1 MPFYRKN
8 FYRKASTGLITKS
21 DISKEFSKLREYGF
35 EVYNFSSNRALP
47 QSAKGF
53 VDIVIVKF
61 KIVFIEIK
69 MLNTNDKFSPEQTT
83 LKNLLKVIS
92 MLTKYVEYHVINEN
106 NYNDLYMK
114 LLKNLE

>member
-1 MPFYRKN
+1 MSFYRKN
-8 FYRKASTGLITKS
+8 FYRKANTGLISKS
-21 DISKEFSKLREYGF
+21 DISKDFSKLREYGF

-53 VDIVIVKF
+53 CDIVIVKF

-69 MLNTNDKFSPEQTT
+69 MINTGDKYSPEQNT
-83 LKNLLKVIS
+83 LKNLLKAIS
-92 MLTKYVEYHVINEN
+92 VLTKYVEYHTIDEN

-114 LLKNLE
+114 LLKNIE